1 VEYSEIEAKYNGDSR
16 PTLMGALAVNL
27 FSARRLATA
36 GGKSLRIAKISSMD
50 YIVRCAQRG
59 ALPMTLDILVR
70 NVALWGN
77 EGLCDLG
84 IANGRFVSVNPSG
97 ESSVAVMTIDA
108 EGRMAVPGFVEP
120 HIHLDKALI
129 SERAPVNRSGT
140 LNEAIEILWELKR
153 NYVVDEIAGRASR
166 VLTQA
171 LDHGISKLR
180 THVDVD
186 PIGGTRPAEGLIRAR
201 DRFRDL
207 IDIQIVAFPQEGIV
221 KSPGTEALMRKVM
234 ELGVDV
240 VGGMPFNE
248 ASPADSR
255 RHIEIV
261 FDIARQFDADID
273 MHVDETDDPSARTLE
288 VLADLTIANGWQGR
302 VTAGHTCA
310 LAGYPRNYADHVI
323 SRLRQADVN
332 MIANPGTNLML
343 QGRLDDYPK
352 RRGVTQVKELLAA
365 GVNVACGQDCVH
377 DTFYPF
383 GQNDP
388 LEIAFLLC
396 HASHMSQPAEIL
408 TVMDMVTRNGA
419 KALRV
424 PDFGVA
430 VGSVAD
436 LVVLDACDARAAFA
450 TRLPRRWVIRKGK
463 LIAQTSVETQ
473 RYFDIPAAPAT

>member
-1 VEYSEIEAKYNGDSR
+1 MLN
-16 PTLMGALAVNL
+16 
-27 FSARRLATA
+27 
-36 GGKSLRIAKISSMD
+36 
-50 YIVRCAQRG
+50 
-59 ALPMTLDILVR
+59 ILVK
-70 NVALWGN
+70 NVALWGS

-84 IANGRFVSVNPSG
+84 IANGRFVSVNADG
-97 ESSVAVMTIDA
+97 VSSAAALTLDA

-140 LNEAIEILWELKR
+140 LTEAIEILWELKR
-153 NYVVDEIAGRASR
+153 NYTVDEIADRASR
-166 VLTQA
+166 VLARA
-171 LDHGISKLR
+171 LENGVSRLR
-180 THVDVD
+180 SHVDVD
-186 PIGGTRPAEGLIRAR
+186 PIGGTRPAEGVIRAR
-201 DRFRDL
+201 ERFGDL

-221 KSPGTEALMRKVM
+221 KSPGTEALMREVM
-234 ELGVDV
+234 KLGADV

-248 ASPADSR
+248 ASPQDSR

-273 MHVDETDDPSARTLE
+273 MHVDETDDPVARTLE
-288 VLADLTIANGWQGR
+288 VLAELTIANGWQGR

-310 LAGYPRNYADHVI
+310 LAGYPRDYADHVI
-323 SRLRQADVN
+323 GRLHEANVN
-332 MIANPGTNLML
+332 MIANPATNLML

-408 TVMDMVTRNGA
+408 TVMDMVTSNGA

-424 PDFGVA
+424 PDFRVV
-430 VGSVAD
+430 VGGVAD
-436 LVVLDACDARAAFA
+436 LVVLDAQDARGAFA
-450 TRLPRRWVIRKGK
+450 TRRPRRWVIRKGK
-463 LIAQTSVETQ
+463 LIAETQ
-473 RYFDIPAAPAT
+473 FETRRYFDVPAAR

>member
-1 VEYSEIEAKYNGDSR
+1 M
-16 PTLMGALAVNL
+16 P
-27 FSARRLATA
+27 
-36 GGKSLRIAKISSMD
+36 
-50 YIVRCAQRG
+50 
-59 ALPMTLDILVR
+59 LDILVK
-70 NVALWGN
+70 NVALPST
-77 EGLCDLG
+77 EGLRDLG
-84 IANGRFVSVNPSG
+84 IADGRFVSIEQPSV
-97 ESSVAVMTIDA
+97 SKAATLTLDA

-129 SERAPVNRSGT
+129 SERAPVNVSGT
-140 LNEAIEILWELKR
+140 LTEAIETLWEIKR
-153 NYVVDEIAGRASR
+153 NYTVEEIADRASR
-166 VLTQA
+166 VLTRA
-171 LDHGISKLR
+171 IENGISHLR

-201 DRFRDL
+201 ERFRGL

-221 KSPGTEALMRKVM
+221 KSPGTEALMREVM
-234 ELGVDV
+234 KLGVDV

-261 FDIARQFDADID
+261 FEIAREFDADID
-273 MHVDETDDPSARTLE
+273 MHVDETDDPNARTLE
-288 VLADLTIANGWQGR
+288 VLAELTIKNGWQGR

-310 LAGYPRNYADHVI
+310 LASYPREYADHVI
-323 SRLRQADVN
+323 ARLHEANVN
-332 MIANPGTNLML
+332 MIANPATNLML

-365 GVNVACGQDCVH
+365 DVNVACGQDCVH

-408 TVMDMVTRNGA
+408 TVMEMITSHGA
-419 KALRV
+419 KALRL
-424 PDFGVA
+424 PKPGVA
-430 VGSVAD
+430 VGAVAD
-436 LVVLDACDARAAFA
+436 LVVLDARDAREAFA
-450 TRLPRRWVIRKGK
+450 TRTPRRWVIRKGK
-463 LIAQTSVETQ
+463 LIAESKIERRRTFELPPKQG
-473 RYFDIPAAPAT
+473 A

>member
-1 VEYSEIEAKYNGDSR
+1 
-16 PTLMGALAVNL
+16 
-27 FSARRLATA
+27 
-36 GGKSLRIAKISSMD
+36 
-50 YIVRCAQRG
+50 
-59 ALPMTLDILVR
+59 MTLDILIK
-70 NVALWGN
+70 NVALWGT

-84 IANGRFVSVNPSG
+84 IANGRFVSMNQSG
-97 ESSVAVMTIDA
+97 VSPTSILTLDA
-108 EGRMAVPGFVEP
+108 DGRMAVPGFVEP

-129 SERAPVNRSGT
+129 SERAPVNVSGT
-140 LNEAIEILWELKR
+140 LTEAIEILWEIKR
-153 NYVVDEIAGRASR
+153 NYTVDEIADRASR
-166 VLTQA
+166 VLARA
-171 LDHGISKLR
+171 LEHGVSRLR

-186 PIGGTRPAEGLIRAR
+186 PIGGTRPAEGLVRAR
-201 DRFRDL
+201 DRFGDL

-221 KSPGTEALMRKVM
+221 KSPGTEALMREVM
-234 ELGVDV
+234 KLGVDV

-248 ASPADSR
+248 ASPQDSR

-288 VLADLTIANGWQGR
+288 MLAELTIVNGWQGR

-310 LAGYPRNYADHVI
+310 LASYPRDYADRVI
-323 SRLRQADVN
+323 ARLREANVN
-332 MIANPGTNLML
+332 MIANPATNLML

-396 HASHMSQPAEIL
+396 HASQMSQPAEIL
-408 TVMDMVTRNGA
+408 AVMDMVTVNGA

-424 PDFGVA
+424 PDFRVA
-430 VGSVAD
+430 AGSVAD
-436 LVVLDACDARAAFA
+436 LVVLDARDPRGAFA
-450 TRLPRRWVIRKGK
+450 TRSPRRWVIRKGK
-463 LIAQTSVETQ
+463 LIAETRLETR
-473 RYFDIPAAPAT
+473 RYFDIHAVPAK

>member
-1 VEYSEIEAKYNGDSR
+1 
-16 PTLMGALAVNL
+16 
-27 FSARRLATA
+27 
-36 GGKSLRIAKISSMD
+36 
-50 YIVRCAQRG
+50 
-59 ALPMTLDILVR
+59 MTLDILVK
-70 NVALWGN
+70 NVALWGT

-84 IANGRFVSVNPSG
+84 IANGRFVSMNQSG
-97 ESSVAVMTIDA
+97 VSPTSILTLDA
-108 EGRMAVPGFVEP
+108 DGRMAVPGFVEP

-129 SERAPVNRSGT
+129 SERAPVNVSGT
-140 LNEAIEILWELKR
+140 LTEAIEILWEIKR
-153 NYVVDEIAGRASR
+153 NYTVDEIADRASR
-166 VLTQA
+166 VLARA
-171 LDHGISKLR
+171 LEHGVSRLR

-201 DRFRDL
+201 DRFSDL

-221 KSPGTEALMRKVM
+221 KSPGTEALMHEVM
-234 ELGVDV
+234 KLGVDV

-248 ASPADSR
+248 ASPQDSR

-261 FDIARQFDADID
+261 FDIAREFDADID
-273 MHVDETDDPSARTLE
+273 MHVDETYDPAARTLE
-288 VLADLTIANGWQGR
+288 MLAELTIVNGWQGR

-310 LAGYPRNYADHVI
+310 LASYPRDYADRVI
-323 SRLRQADVN
+323 ARLREANVN
-332 MIANPGTNLML
+332 MIANPATNLML

-396 HASHMSQPAEIL
+396 HASQMSQPAEIL
-408 TVMDMVTRNGA
+408 TVMDMVTINGA

-424 PDFGVA
+424 PDFRVA
-430 VGSVAD
+430 PGAVAD
-436 LVVLDACDARAAFA
+436 LVVLDARDAREAFA
-450 TRLPRRWVIRKGK
+450 ARSPRRWVVRRGK
-463 LIAQTSVETQ
+463 LIAETRLETR
-473 RYFDIPAAPAT
+473 RYFDIPAAPVR

>member
-1 VEYSEIEAKYNGDSR
+1 MS
-16 PTLMGALAVNL
+16 
-27 FSARRLATA
+27 
-36 GGKSLRIAKISSMD
+36 
-50 YIVRCAQRG
+50 
-59 ALPMTLDILVR
+59 LDILIK
-70 NVALWGN
+70 NVSLWGAD
-77 EGLCDLG
+77 GLHDVG
-84 IANGRFVSVNPSG
+84 IEQGHFVAIERSPSVLV
-97 ESSVAVMTIDA
+97 SSVTLDA
-108 EGRMAVPGFVEP
+108 DGRMAVPGFVEP

-129 SERAPVNRSGT
+129 SQRAPVNVSGT
-140 LNEAIEILWELKR
+140 LIEAIEILWDIKR
-153 NYVVDEIAGRASR
+153 NYTVEEIANRASR
-166 VLTQA
+166 VLAQA
-171 LDHGISKLR
+171 IEHGILRLR

-186 PIGGTRPAEGLIRAR
+186 PIGGARPAEGLIRAR

-221 KSPGTEALMRKVM
+221 KSPGTEALMRQVM
-234 ELGVDV
+234 KLGVDL

-248 ASPADSR
+248 ASVADSR

-261 FDIARQFDADID
+261 FEIAREFDADID
-273 MHVDETDDPSARTLE
+273 MHVDETDDPTARTLE

-310 LAGYPRNYADHVI
+310 LASYPRAYADHVI
-323 SRLRQADVN
+323 GRLHEARVH
-332 MIANPGTNLML
+332 MIANPATNLML

-408 TVMDMVTRNGA
+408 TVMDMVTGNGA
-419 KALRV
+419 KALRTAE
-424 PDFGVA
+424 FRVA
-430 VGSVAD
+430 VGAVAD
-436 LVVLDACDARAAFA
+436 LVVLDARDAREALAS
-450 TRLPRRWVIRKGK
+450 RKPRRWVIRKGR
-463 LIAQTSVETQ
+463 LVAEARLETR
-473 RYFDIPAAPAT
+473 RYFDVSPMRVE

>member
-1 VEYSEIEAKYNGDSR
+1 MA
-16 PTLMGALAVNL
+16 
-27 FSARRLATA
+27 
-36 GGKSLRIAKISSMD
+36 
-50 YIVRCAQRG
+50 
-59 ALPMTLDILVR
+59 LDILVK
-70 NVALWGN
+70 NVALWGT
-77 EGLCDLG
+77 EGLRDLG
-84 IANGRFVSVNPSG
+84 IANGRFVSVGQSDA
-97 ESSVAVMTIDA
+97 SSVAVLTLDA

-140 LNEAIEILWELKR
+140 LTEAIEILWELKR
-153 NYVVDEIAGRASR
+153 NYTADEIADRASR
-166 VLTQA
+166 VLAQA
-171 LDHGISKLR
+171 LENGVSKLR

-186 PIGGTRPAEGLIRAR
+186 PIGGARPAEGLLRAR
-201 DRFRDL
+201 ARFRDL

-221 KSPGTEALMRKVM
+221 KSPGTEALMREVM
-234 ELGVDV
+234 KSGVDV

-248 ASPADSR
+248 ASPEDSR

-273 MHVDETDDPSARTLE
+273 MHVDETDDPMARTLE
-288 VLADLTIANGWQGR
+288 VLAELTIDNGWQGR

-310 LAGYPRNYADHVI
+310 LASYPRAYADHVI
-323 SRLRQADVN
+323 GRLRQANVN
-332 MIANPGTNLML
+332 MIANPATNLML

-352 RRGVTQVKELLAA
+352 RRGVTQVKELLVA

-408 TVMDMVTRNGA
+408 TVMDMVTNNGA

-424 PDFGVA
+424 GELRVA
-430 VGSVAD
+430 VGAVAD
-436 LVVLDACDARAAFA
+436 LVVLDAHDVRAAFA

-463 LIAQTSVETQ
+463 LIAETRVETQ
-473 RYFDIPAAPAT
+473 RYFELPAAPVT

>member
-1 VEYSEIEAKYNGDSR
+1 
-16 PTLMGALAVNL
+16 
-27 FSARRLATA
+27 
-36 GGKSLRIAKISSMD
+36 MD
-50 YIVRCAQRG
+50 YIVRCAQHG
-59 ALPMTLDILVR
+59 ALSMTLDILVK
-70 NVALWGN
+70 NVALWGT
-77 EGLCDLG
+77 EGLRDLG
-84 IANGRFVSVNPSG
+84 IANGRFVSVNPNG
-97 ESSVAVMTIDA
+97 VSSAAVLTLDA

-129 SERAPVNRSGT
+129 SERAPVNHSGT

-153 NYVVDEIAGRASR
+153 NYTVDEIADRAAR
-166 VLTQA
+166 VLAQA
-171 LDHGISKLR
+171 LENGISRLR

-201 DRFRDL
+201 QRFGDL

-221 KSPGTEALMRKVM
+221 KSPGTEALMREVM
-234 ELGVDV
+234 RLGVDV

-248 ASPADSR
+248 ASPQDSR

-273 MHVDETDDPSARTLE
+273 MHVDETDDPAARTLE
-288 VLADLTIANGWQGR
+288 VLAELTIANGWQGR

-310 LAGYPRNYADHVI
+310 LASYPRDYADHVI
-323 SRLRQADVN
+323 GRLRQANVN
-332 MIANPGTNLML
+332 MIANPATNLML

-396 HASHMSQPAEIL
+396 HASQMSQPAEIL
-408 TVMDMVTRNGA
+408 TVMDMVTNNGA
-419 KALRV
+419 KALRL
-424 PDFGVA
+424 PDFRVA
-430 VGSVAD
+430 VGGVAD
-436 LVVLDACDARAAFA
+436 LVVLDARDARGAFA
-450 TRLPRRWVIRKGK
+450 TRLPRRWVIRKGR
-463 LIAQTSVETQ
+463 LIAETHSETR
-473 RYFDIPAAPAT
+473 RYFEMPAAAAT